1 MYSDWGSDCVQRI
14 VVDDV
19 HKTYPGL
26 SSGAAVMALRGVSF
40 AVEPGEF
47 VALMGPSGCGK
58 STLLH
63 VIGGMDLPTQGKV
76 WCGDLRVD
84 QLKERELVRYRRRKV
99 GFIFQFFNLLPT
111 LTLAENVGLPLLLD
125 GVAEKEV
132 QAKVDQV
139 LSLVGLEHR
148 KGNYPSALSGGEMQR
163 AAAARAVIGEPDVVL
178 ADEPTGSLDS
188 ENGNQLL
195 ALLQQLNHQRGV
207 TILMATH
214 SPDAAAMAG
223 RTVHL
228 RDGLV
233 ESAS

>member
-1 MYSDWGSDCVQRI
+1 MQRI